1 MPVGIEAACG
11 RRGAGAA
18 SGGAEWSRVTR
29 SRGGRFA
36 RLGFVP
42 GQGFD
47 GTAPWIR
54 KRRMWEGRGGGLRRQ
69 ESPEPAG
76 IDRQRRLRQ
85 GLVWVGRDGRGHEL
99 GKENTDVNFFIFVE
113 DKNGDGSTSFVGT
126 WKTLTLHWGLR
137 IVLLT
142 LISSSTLPPFLHHI
156 FYLHV

>member
-85 GLVWVGRDGRGHEL
+85 GLVWVG
-99 GKENTDVNFFIFVE
+99 E
-113 DKNGDGSTSFVGT
+113 DTS
-126 WKTLTLHWGLR
+126 WERK
-137 IVLLT
+137 ILT
-142 LISSSTLPPFLHHI
+142 LISSSLLRTRMEMDRRALLGLGKH
-156 FYLHV
+156 